1 MEVAISAA
9 EHDRRRHDPSPRQRR
24 LTSGQDYAPQTV
36 EIVPIPDNEGSI
48 RYKRRKRRK

>member
-9 EHDRRRHDPSPRQRR
+9 EHERRRDDPSPRMRR
-24 LTSGQDYAPQTV
+24 LTSGPDNAPDTV
-36 EIVPIPDNEGSI
+36 EIVPIPDTEGSI